1 MKNIGGVLLMGCL
14 AMIGLAGCGGSS
26 KPTPPPTQAITVS
39 MSGQPSTLVV
49 NATAS
54 LTATV
59 VNDSASAGVKWSA
72 TCGSSTACGS
82 FSASNTPSGTA
93 VTYTAPAAVPSG
105 NTVTVTATSVTD
117 GTKAAT
123 ATITITPPAAIGVS
137 ISGQPSS
144 LAANTTAAL
153 TATVTNDSGN
163 KGVTWT
169 VSCGTSVCGSFSP
182 AQTASGTATSYLAPL
197 TVPSGNNNTVTITAT
212 SVTDTSKTATAT
224 ITIIPP
230 PISVSLAPP
239 PPSPM
244 TINTTTRITAN
255 VNNDSAANSSVK
267 WTVTCGGSSCGS
279 VATAQTAS
287 GTATT
292 YTAPSA
298 IPSGN
303 TVTLTA
309 TSVTDGTKSVS
320 ATITIVGPTAVGL
333 NDGTYVYHLAGQNG
347 NGQCFI
353 VGAFTVVNG
362 AITGGKQD
370 FTDSQAFYN
379 DTIAAA
385 GSSVSVASSGNL
397 QIVLATGNQNIGPTG
412 NAGTIT
418 LRGAKVSNAR
428 VLISEY
434 DGYATGSGSMDLQT
448 STAAPSGG
456 YAFVIDGFDLTVNSS
471 NQQVQTRLSVGG
483 VLNVSGTSVS
493 ANGSIFDFNL
503 LDGAGPALGLT
514 FASGTVSAPDQYGR
528 LTFSLSP
535 STSAQ
540 VPGFILTGY
549 IVGTNQIQ
557 LIESQQDDLSDNLAG
572 MALGQGGNTG
582 TFNAGSIAGKNYA
595 FRTAGED
602 NNFIVNFAGVLNFSP
617 TLTLSGPLAI
627 NDFANY
633 GEDSIT
639 GGSAVV
645 DATGRVTISAVAT
658 QHNPLGGNYGF
669 QMYLD
674 GNGNAML
681 MGADTLEV
689 SAGRAYLRT
698 GTPQTAAG
706 GYSITNSG
714 FLNDTNGTPW
724 SASGATTVTSGS
736 YTGFTDYN
744 DGGTPTQNQ
753 SLTGSTN
760 TTTGVIAL
768 TGLDAVAF
776 TTANN
781 FLDYSI
787 DNNRIIMLSI
797 DPNLIDLMTMETVTK

>member
-1 MKNIGGVLLMGCL
+1 MKNIGGVLVMGCL
-14 AMIGLAGCGGSS
+14 AMIGLVGCGGSD

-39 MSGQPSTLVV
+39 MSGQPASLTV
-49 NATAS
+49 NAQAS

-59 VNDSASAGVKWSA
+59 ANDSASAGVKWSA
-72 TCGSSTACGS
+72 TCGSSTACGT

-117 GTKAAT
+117 GTKTAT

-144 LAANTTAAL
+144 LVANTTAAL
-153 TATVTNDSGN
+153 TATVTNDTAN

-169 VSCGTSVCGSFSP
+169 VSCGTSVCGFFNP

-197 TVPSGNNNTVTITAT
+197 TVPTGNTVTVTAT

-224 ITIIPP
+224 ITITAP

-255 VNNDSAANSSVK
+255 VNNDSANGGVK
-267 WTVTCGGSSCGS
+267 WTVTCGGASCGS

-292 YTAPSA
+292 YTAPGGV
-298 IPSGN
+298 PSGN

-309 TSVTDGTKSVS
+309 TSVTDSTKSAS
-320 ATITIVGPTAVGL
+320 ATMTIVGPTAAAL

-347 NGQCFI
+347 NGQCFFT
-353 VGAFTVVNG
+353 GAFTVANG
-362 AITGGKQD
+362 VITGGEQD
-370 FTDSQAFYN
+370 FTDTTTAYGN
-379 DTIAAA
+379 AITTA
-385 GSSVSVASSGNL
+385 GSGISVASSGNL
-397 QIVLATGNQNIGPTG
+397 QIVLATTNTNIGNNG
-412 NAGTIT
+412 AIT
-418 LRGAKVSNAR
+418 LRGTKVSNAR

-456 YAFVIDGFDLTVNSS
+456 YAFVVNGIDLAND
-471 NQQVQTRLSVGG
+471 QTQTPLSIGG
-483 VLNVSGTSVS
+483 ILNVSGTSVS
-493 ANGSIFDFNL
+493 ANGSVFDYNL
-503 LDGAGPALGLT
+503 GGSPNLGITL
-514 FASGTVSAPDQYGR
+514 ASGTVSAPDSFGR
-528 LTFSLSP
+528 VSFNLTSSNNSSGAP
-535 STSAQ
+535 Q
-540 VPGFILTGY
+540 IPQFILTGY

-557 LIESQQDDLSDNLAG
+557 LIESQQDDLSDDLAG
-572 MALGQGGNTG
+572 MALGQGSKTG
-582 TFNAGSIAGKNYA
+582 AFNQSIIAGQNYA
-595 FRTAGED
+595 FGTTGID
-602 NNFIVNFAGVLNFSP
+602 TNYSVVFAGVFNFSP

-627 NDFANY
+627 NDLANF
-633 GEDSIT
+633 GEDPIN
-639 GGSAVV
+639 GGSATV
-645 DATGRVTISAVAT
+645 DATGRVTITGVTTPNSPFSSA
-658 QHNPLGGNYGF
+658 YGF

-681 MGADTLEV
+681 MGADQVEV
-689 SAGRAYLRT
+689 SAGQAYLRT

-706 GYSITNSG
+706 IYSMTHGG

-736 YTGFTDYN
+736 YTGFTDYA
-744 DGGTPTQNQ
+744 DGGTPTPNV

-760 TTTGVIAL
+760 ASTGVISLA
-768 TGLDAVAF
+768 GLDAVAF
-776 TTANN
+776 TTANS

-787 DNNRIIMLSI
+787 DNNRIVMLSI
-797 DPNLIDLMTMETVTK
+797 DANLLDLMMMETVTK